1 MKKILLGIIALLLV
15 IPMSVSANI
24 EKAKIKVYMFYAGGC
39 PACEATEEYL
49 KGLEGYNKT
58 FELVKKE
65 AYIDH
70 IDWKQGKDYELSQ
83 KASDLFESLGYGEYE
98 TRGYHLN
105 QSTPFIVISGTY
117 AAVGY
122 NSDLE
127 KVINEIAKAGDKDV
141 IGCLED
147 GKKDCDKLVTKIKKE
162 NTTEETDDTKTTA
175 STKKDNTVAAI
186 VICSAVIVAAYLVKS
201 TIDTKKIIEALNK

>member
-15 IPMSVSANI
+15 IPMSVNANA
-24 EKAKIKVYMFYAGGC
+24 EQAKVKVYMFYAGGC
-39 PACEATEEYL
+39 PACEAAEEYL
-49 KGLEGYNKT
+49 QGLEGYNKT

-70 IDWKQGKDYELSQ
+70 IEWKQGKDFDLSQ

-117 AAVGY
+117 AAAGY
-122 NSDLE
+122 NTDLE
-127 KVINEIAKAGDKDV
+127 KIINQVAEAGDKDV
-141 IGCLED
+141 IGCLAD
-147 GKKDCDKLVTKIKKE
+147 GKKDCDKLVTKIEKE
-162 NTTEETDDTKTTA
+162 KTDEKTDDNKTTS
-175 STKKDNTVAAI
+175 STKNDNTVAA
-186 VICSAVIVAAYLVKS
+186 VAICSAVIVVAYLVKS